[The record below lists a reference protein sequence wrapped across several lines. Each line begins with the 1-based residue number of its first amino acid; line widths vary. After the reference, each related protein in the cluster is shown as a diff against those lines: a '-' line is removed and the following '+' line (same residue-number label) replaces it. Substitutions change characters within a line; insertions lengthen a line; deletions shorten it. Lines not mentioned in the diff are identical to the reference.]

1 MRTNVQEKILSGH
14 KIGGLV
20 LFLVIALYIL
30 AIPGVAFGAASGMGI
45 ISVISVIWLC
55 GGWILLCGLKVL
67 KPNEAL
73 VLTLFGKYV
82 GTLKGDGFF
91 WVNPFC
97 TAFNP
102 ASGTKLGQSGDVAM
116 NNSIVSLTTAGTA
129 ANAEAYNKKISLKVM
144 TLSNSRQKVN
154 DVLGNPVEVAVAV
167 MWRVVDTAKA
177 VILAV
182 GASNRHM
189 GIAREDELLGKGISY
204 CATCD
209 GAFYKGK
216 TVAVTGGGNTAVED
230 AIYLAGIVDKVY
242 LIHRRNEF
250 RAEDVLVDAAKKLPN
265 LEIVTPY
272 VVESLLGEPKL
283 TGVELTNREDGSK
296 KTIDVNGLFV
306 AIGQEPKTADFKDLV
321 TLQGGYIEAGENCK
335 TNVEGIFAAGDA
347 RVKKVRQLTTACAD
361 GAVAAL
367 AAIDYIKLGV

>member
-1 MRTNVQEKILSGH
+1 MKGLTDLSTERKVDMADIIIVGAGPAGLSAAIYARRAGMDTVIYEGEMYGGQIVNTPEIENYPAIAKISGFDFANDLYNQA
-14 KIGGLV
+14 INLGAV
-20 LFLVIALYIL
+20 LEFDKVNS
-30 AIPGVAFGAASGMGI
+30 VAKTDSGFEVTLASG
-45 ISVISVIWLC
+45 
-55 GGWILLCGLKVL
+55 K
-67 KPNEAL
+67 
-73 VLTLFGKYV
+73 T
-82 GTLKGDGFF
+82 
-91 WVNPFC
+91 
-97 TAFNP
+97 
-102 ASGTKLGQSGDVAM
+102 
-116 NNSIVSLTTAGTA
+116 
-129 ANAEAYNKKISLKVM
+129 
-144 TLSNSRQKVN
+144 
-154 DVLGNPVEVAVAV
+154 
-167 MWRVVDTAKA
+167 DTARS

-182 GASNRHM
+182 GASNRHL

-209 GAFYKGK
+209 GAFYKNK
-216 TVAVTGGGNTAVED
+216 TVAVNGGGNTAVED

-250 RAEDVLVDAAKKLPN
+250 RADEVLVNAAKAIPN

-272 VVESLLGEPKL
+272 TVENLLGEPKL
-283 TGVELTNREDGSK
+283 SGLELTNREDGSK
-296 KTIDVNGLFV
+296 KNVEVDGLFV
-306 AIGQEPKTADFKDLV
+306 AIGQEPKTADFKELV

>member
-1 MRTNVQEKILSGH
+1 MTDIIIVGAGPAGLSAAVYARRAGMSTTLYEGEMYGGQIVNTPEIENYPAIAKISGFDFANDLYNQA
-14 KIGGLV
+14 INLGAV
-20 LFLVIALYIL
+20 LEFDRVSGISKTDCGFEVAL
-30 AIPGVAFGAASGMGI
+30 ASGKTDI
-45 ISVISVIWLC
+45 C
-55 GGWILLCGLKVL
+55 
-67 KPNEAL
+67 
-73 VLTLFGKYV
+73 
-82 GTLKGDGFF
+82 
-91 WVNPFC
+91 
-97 TAFNP
+97 
-102 ASGTKLGQSGDVAM
+102 
-116 NNSIVSLTTAGTA
+116 
-129 ANAEAYNKKISLKVM
+129 
-144 TLSNSRQKVN
+144 
-154 DVLGNPVEVAVAV
+154 
-167 MWRVVDTAKA
+167 KA

-182 GASNRHM
+182 GASNRHL
-189 GIAREDELLGKGISY
+189 GIAREEELLGKGISY

-216 TVAVTGGGNTAVED
+216 TVAVNGGGNTAVED
-230 AIYLAGIVDKVY
+230 AIYLAGIASKVY

-250 RAEDVLVDAAKKLPN
+250 RADDVLVKAAKELSN
-265 LEIVTPY
+265 IEIVTPY

-283 TGVELTNREDGSK
+283 NGLELTNREDGSK
-296 KTIDVNGLFV
+296 KNIDIDGLFV

>member
-1 MRTNVQEKILSGH
+1 MADIIIVGAGPAGLSAAIYARRAGMSTTLYEAEMYGGQIVNTPEVENYPAVAKISGFDFATNLYNQAMNLGAVLEFGKVESIAKTDSGFDVT
-14 KIGGLV
+14 L
-20 LFLVIALYIL
+20 
-30 AIPGVAFGAASGMGI
+30 ASG
-45 ISVISVIWLC
+45 
-55 GGWILLCGLKVL
+55 K
-67 KPNEAL
+67 
-73 VLTLFGKYV
+73 
-82 GTLKGDGFF
+82 
-91 WVNPFC
+91 
-97 TAFNP
+97 
-102 ASGTKLGQSGDVAM
+102 
-116 NNSIVSLTTAGTA
+116 
-129 ANAEAYNKKISLKVM
+129 
-144 TLSNSRQKVN
+144 
-154 DVLGNPVEVAVAV
+154 
-167 MWRVVDTAKA
+167 VDTAKA

-250 RAEDVLVDAAKKLPN
+250 RAEDVLVEAAKKLPN

-283 TGVELTNREDGSK
+283 TGAELTNREDGSK

-306 AIGQEPKTADFKDLV
+306 AIGQEPKTADFKELV